1 VAIFFSVAVKQNIIS
16 TCRVTSFGH
25 NFVFIN
31 CETICIM
38 FLQDETFVMYI
49 KMSSDKDFDT
59 WKQLAKV
66 ILL

>member
-1 VAIFFSVAVKQNIIS
+1 
-16 TCRVTSFGH
+16 
-25 NFVFIN
+25 
-31 CETICIM
+31 M
-38 FLQDETFVMYI
+38 FLLQDETFVMYI